1 MVLKESIMKPANY
14 IYYAG
19 LLLLTASLPLSKF
32 AMSISQFMIVGGW
45 LLSGDLISRLRTFM
59 RSTPALLLV
68 SIFLLHIIG
77 LAYTSDFN
85 YAFKDIRI
93 KLPLLL
99 LPVILSSANP
109 ITEKQFNGIL
119 LALIAGTF
127 VSSMISIMILLG
139 WLNYPVNDIRDI
151 SIFISHIR
159 LSLLCCLS
167 VFVIIWLLSRKSSP
181 YSQLIQWLLTIAGVW
196 LLFFIIILE
205 SLTGVAVLLCS
216 LIFLPLWMLFRG
228 SNRIYKSIIL
238 FTSIALP
245 LFAFLYVKSV
255 YDRLNDHEQVDFSKL
270 EQFTPSGRPYHHNR
284 EYFIYENGNM
294 VWIYVNEDE
303 LREQWNKR
311 SNLSYDGKDKRDQEL
326 RFTLV
331 RFLASKGMRKDSAAV
346 VSLSESEVKSIEK
359 GIANVD
365 YQQIGSLGARL
376 HQVMWEIH
384 NLQSGGDPSGHSAA
398 QRFEFWS
405 AATGIIR
412 KHPFTGVGTG
422 DPPAA
427 FREQYIEMNS
437 KLSEKWRLR
446 SHNQYLS
453 IAVAFGVPG
462 LLWFIFVLLSLL
474 YTRIKRRDFLYCSFA
489 LAAIV
494 SMITEDTLETQA
506 GITFFALFSCLFL
519 FVNPS
524 KEAGHVK

>member
-1 MVLKESIMKPANY
+1 MVLKESIMKPASY

-45 LLSGDLISRLRTFM
+45 LFSGNIASRLRTFTK
-59 RSTPALLLV
+59 SKPALLLV
-68 SIFLLHIIG
+68 SIFLLHLIG
-77 LAYTSDFN
+77 LAYTTDFN

-99 LPVILSSANP
+99 LPVILSSAER
-109 ITEKQFNGIL
+109 ISEKQFNGIL

-127 VSSMISIMILLG
+127 TSTMISMMILLG

-167 VFVIIWLLSRKSSP
+167 VFAIIWLLSRKSSP
-181 YSQLIQWLLTIAGVW
+181 FPQPVQWLFVFAGIW
-196 LLFFIIILE
+196 LILFIIILE

-216 LIFLPLWMLFRG
+216 IIFLPLWMLFRNSSG
-228 SNRIYKSIIL
+228 INKAAIL

-245 LFAFLYVKSV
+245 LAAFFYVKSV
-255 YDRLNDHEQVDFSKL
+255 YDKVNEKEQVDFSRLEKL
-270 EQFTPSGRPYHHNR
+270 TPSGRPYHHNQ
-284 EYFIYENGNM
+284 EYFIYENGHL

-303 LREQWNKR
+303 MREQWNKR
-311 SNLSYDGKDKRDQEL
+311 SELKYDGKDLRDQEI

-346 VSLSESEVKSIEK
+346 VALTDGEVKSIEK

-365 YQQIGSLGARL
+365 YQQIGSLSARL
-376 HQVMWEIH
+376 HQVMWEIQ

-405 AATGIIR
+405 AAAGIIN

-422 DPPAA
+422 DPPEA
-427 FREQYIEMNS
+427 FRHQYIEMNS
-437 KLSEKWRLR
+437 KLSGKWRLR

-453 IAVAFGVPG
+453 MAVAFGIPG
-462 LLWFIFVLLSLL
+462 LLWFVFVLLSLL
-474 YTRIKRRDFLYCSFA
+474 YKRIKQRDFLYCSFA

-506 GITFFALFSCLFL
+506 GITFFVLFNCLFL